1 MPPHRSYEE
10 RLADLEREQLR
21 LKTEVKPILD
31 FYSAGTIIGKLLV
44 IVGGLIVGA
53 ATVWAAI
60 SGWVSSHWK

>member
-21 LKTEVKPILD
+21 IKTEVKPILD